1 MTDKATKTE
10 EEKYAS
16 LIRWNKVLAVLHLA
30 QGIVILL
37 ISSDAAFQVTQAYQ
51 RFNPQT
57 EALEPAV
64 RSLFDVQLGYA
75 VALFFFVSAFAHFYI
90 GFLKPRKY
98 TENLARGINKARW
111 WEYSISASIMMVA
124 IAMLSGAEDLSSLI
138 MIFALTAVMNMTG
151 LIMETH
157 NQKSDKPNWL
167 SFNVGSF
174 AGLIPW
180 LVVAIYF
187 WAAETSPQLADGS
200 EGSIPTFVYFIFVSI
215 FIFFNCFAINMI
227 LQYKKV
233 GKWADYLYGEKV
245 YMILSLVAKSLLAWQ
260 IYAGTLQP

>member
-1 MTDKATKTE
+1 MAPKTKTD
-10 EEKYAS
+10 EEKYKI
-16 LIRWNKVLAVLHLA
+16 LIRFNKVLALLHLA
-30 QGIVILL
+30 QAIAIVA

-57 EALEPAV
+57 EALEPAI
-64 RSLFDVQLGYA
+64 RSLFEIQLGYG
-75 VALFFFVSAFAHFYI
+75 VALFFFVSAIAHFYVAFI
-90 GFLKPRKY
+90 RPKKY
-98 TENLARGINKARW
+98 KEDLAKGINKARW

-124 IAMLSGAEDLSSLI
+124 IAMLSGAEDFTALI
-138 MIFALTAVMNMTG
+138 MIFALTAIMNLTG

-157 NQKSDKPNWL
+157 NSGKEKPNWL
-167 SFNVGSF
+167 SFNVGTF
-174 AGLIPW
+174 AGIVPW

-187 WAAETSPQLADGS
+187 WAAETSPTLADGTQ
-200 EGSIPTFVYFIFVSI
+200 GSIPTFVYIIFVSI

-245 YMILSLVAKSLLAWQ
+245 YMVLSLVAKSLLAWQ